1 MTAQATDTGL
11 RPDSAGG
18 EQPSAGR
25 VRALLSSLAL
35 RQETG
40 IILVIVVI
48 GIAAGIKNPTFLE
61 TSNLAEVL
69 RASVLVFVMG
79 AGTALLI
86 IGGGLDLSVGAVFTL
101 AALAACKL
109 MVADVPVALAI
120 LGGLA
125 VGAAAG
131 AVNHLII
138 TYIHVPPIIATLGTY
153 FMILG
158 LNIQLSGGDDIL
170 PLPDSFVRLGQG
182 SFLGMSNVIWY
193 AVLIGLVFWFL
204 LEWTPFG
211 VNVRAL
217 GGNRQAAV
225 GVGLRVVRLDL
236 ILYGLASTTAA
247 LAGMIYAARVGAG
260 QVSAGGT
267 GLTLQVIAAVLI
279 GGVSLFGGLGSITGV
294 AVGAILLAEIDNA
307 LILTQVPPQYNNLV
321 VGAVL
326 IAAVGLDHVRRQRL
340 YRKR

>member
-1 MTAQATDTGL
+1 MTVTD
-11 RPDSAGG
+11 
-18 EQPSAGR
+18 
-25 VRALLSSLAL
+25 VRADTNAAAEPAAPRWRTVLASLAL

-40 IILVIVVI
+40 ILFVIVAI
-48 GIAAGIKNPTFLE
+48 GIAAGIKNSAFLDA
-61 TSNLAEVL
+61 SNLAEVL

-79 AGTALLI
+79 AGTAFLV
-86 IGGGLDLSVGAVFTL
+86 IGGGLDLSVGAVFTF
-101 AALAACKL
+101 ASLAACKL
-109 MVADVPVALAI
+109 MVAGWPVPLAI
-120 LGGLA
+120 LAGVF
-125 VGAAAG
+125 VGVACG

-153 FMILG
+153 FIILG
-158 LNIQLSGGDDIL
+158 LNIQLSGGDDVL

-193 AVLIGLVFWFL
+193 AIVIGLVFWFL

-211 VNVRAL
+211 INVRAL

-236 ILYGLASTTAA
+236 ILYGLASGTAG
-247 LAGMIYAARVGAG
+247 LAGLIYAARVGAG

-267 GLTLQVIAAVLI
+267 TLTLQVIAAVLI

-294 AVGAILLAEIDNA
+294 AVGAVLLSEIDNA
-307 LILTQVPPQYNNLV
+307 LIVTQVPPQYNNLV